1 MSFTAEVKQET
12 AHKVFTKNDER
23 AELSALIQMTSSLSL
38 SSLGMTL
45 AVKIENPTIA
55 KVIYRIVKQ
64 RYGVDVDLSVKRKM
78 NLKKN
83 KIYCL
88 RILSHAKEI
97 LQDLGIYSARGLLDR
112 PLQAIVQKDSA
123 ARAYLAGAFMASGSV
138 NAPQKPNYHLE
149 IKAMNENHAQFL
161 IQLMERFD
169 IHARCIERRNRP
181 IVYIKSAEKIADFL
195 KCIDANESMLSFE
208 NIRIE
213 RDYTNSLTRVINV
226 EVANEM
232 KTQQAAAKQLAD
244 IEIVEKADRMQY
256 QNERIQEAALL
267 RKENPEASLI
277 ELCYLAEKRSGTPVS
292 KSGMKH
298 RFVKIHELAEKERA

>member
-1 MSFTAEVKQET
+1 
-12 AHKVFTKNDER
+12 
-23 AELSALIQMTSSLSL
+23 
-38 SSLGMTL
+38 
-45 AVKIENPTIA
+45 
-55 KVIYRIVKQ
+55 
-64 RYGVDVDLSVKRKM
+64 M

-161 IQLMERFD
+161 ILLMDRFD
-169 IHARCIERRNRP
+169 IHARCIERRSRP
-181 IVYIKSAEKIADFL
+181 IVYIKAAEKIADFL
-195 KCIDANESMLSFE
+195 RCIDADESLMNFE
-208 NIRIE
+208 NIRIA
-213 RDYTNSLTRVINV
+213 RDYTNSLTRIINV

-232 KTQQAAAKQLAD
+232 KTQQAASKQLED
-244 IEIVEKADRMQY
+244 IEAVEKAGKMQY
-256 QNERIQEAALL
+256 QNEKIQEAALL
-267 RKENPEASLI
+267 RKENPEASLA
-277 ELCYLAEKRSGTPVS
+277 ELCYLSE
-292 KSGMKH
+292 
-298 RFVKIHELAEKERA
+298 